1 MTDHNF
7 TKHERLNVKGQ
18 PDVELIRYNARRY
31 QLNQISCLEL
41 MELETESSLL
51 RWQAIN
57 NVMGRLYRIHT
68 GIAVSMPHWSSLIT
82 LKGMEFLTNEN
93 SD

>member
-1 MTDHNF
+1 MSDHNF
-7 TKHERLNVKGQ
+7 TKHERLNVQGQ

-41 MELETESSLL
+41 TMDLTTENGLV
-51 RWQAIN
+51 RWQA
-57 NVMGRLYRIHT
+57 VYRTMQRLYCVHT

-82 LKGMEFLTNEN
+82 LKGMKWE
-93 SD
+93 